1 MDKNADRTILV
12 PLTASLYVPGQL
24 ADTENVL
31 VDIGTG
37 FYVEKNKKQAAEF
50 YKLKIEELSGSLSDL
65 EKIVTGKT
73 ENLRMVE
80 EGEQETNYFGSFY

>member
-1 MDKNADRTILV
+1 M
-12 PLTASLYVPGQL
+12 PGQL

-37 FYVEKNKKQAAEF
+37 FYVEKNKKQASEF
-50 YKLKIEELSGSLSDL
+50 YKQKIEELSKSLSDL
-65 EKIVTGKT
+65 EKIVTAKT

-80 EGEQETNYFGSFY
+80 EGKH